1 MAVQEIPHLVSS
13 LRSAF
18 DGGKS
23 RPYAWR
29 VQQLKRM
36 RDLLKDNEAAIGDA
50 MKTDL
55 GKSHFEGWSS
65 ETNVLNDELDF
76 TLKNLKMWMRPER
89 VPTPLQLQPA
99 SCTILREPLGVVL
112 VLGAWNYP
120 IQLTLAPAI
129 AAIAA
134 GNCVVIKPSEVS
146 PASAKLLCDLVPRY
160 MDPDCVRIV
169 DGGIPEATAL
179 LEQRFDHIFYTGGG
193 TVGRIVM
200 EAAAKHLCPVTL
212 ELGGKSPAIVDRSVN
227 LKVAARRI
235 ARGKFWNAGQ
245 TCIAPDYVLVHES
258 MEAPFLDAMK
268 KAIQSF
274 YGTNPEASDDFGRI
288 INDRHFGRL
297 TGLLEGQDVVAGGDV
312 NAEARYIAPTV
323 LKDVS
328 PESPVMNE
336 EIFGPILPVLSVA
349 DMDEAIGFINARPKP
364 LALYLFT
371 KSKSTQESVLSRTSS
386 GGACVNETLF
396 HFVPHD
402 LPFGGVGGSGMGAY
416 HGRFG
421 FETFTHRKSVLNKST
436 AVDPPMAYPPFTESK
451 QKWVRR
457 LI

>member
-1 MAVQEIPHLVSS
+1 MTVQEIPQMVTS

-18 DGGKS
+18 DAGKS
-23 RPYAWR
+23 RPYAFR
-29 VQQLKRM
+29 IAQLKRM
-36 RDLLKDNEAAIGDA
+36 RDLLRDNESALGDA
-50 MKTDL
+50 MKADL

-65 ETNVLNDELDF
+65 ETNVLSDEIDF
-76 TLKNLKMWMRPER
+76 TLKHLRSWMRPER
-89 VPTPLQLQPA
+89 VATPMQLQPA
-99 SCTILREPLGVVL
+99 SCTILREPLGVIL

-134 GNCVVIKPSEVS
+134 GNCVLIKPSEVS
-146 PASAKLLCDLVPRY
+146 PASAKLLSELVPQY

-169 DGGIPEATAL
+169 DGGVPEATAL

-212 ELGGKSPAIVDRSVN
+212 ELGGKSPAIIDSDVH

-245 TCIAPDYVLVHES
+245 TCIAPDYVLVHERL
-258 MEAPFLDAMK
+258 ETRFLDALQ
-268 KAIQSF
+268 KAIHSF
-274 YGTNPEASDDFGRI
+274 YGADPETSGDFGRI
-288 INDRHFGRL
+288 VNDRHFARL
-297 TGLLEGQDVVAGGDV
+297 TGLLEGQEVAAGGKS

-323 LKDVS
+323 LKNVS
-328 PESPVMNE
+328 PDSPVMNE
-336 EIFGPILPVLSVA
+336 EIFGPILPVLSVS
-349 DMDEAIGFINARPKP
+349 DMDEAIQFVNSRPKP
-364 LALYLFT
+364 LALYVFT
-371 KSKSTQESVLSRTSS
+371 KNKSTQESILNRTSS

-396 HFVPHD
+396 HFVPPE